1 MGPRGEPNEPF
12 GPPGIES
19 RADVAPVEQLVEE
32 AIENLPSPEE
42 ERVLRWRLDQFL
54 GLGFD
59 LVCGTV
65 LADSPADLSL
75 ARRLVGNGCPVE
87 TAVQILI

>member
-1 MGPRGEPNEPF
+1 M
-12 GPPGIES
+12 
-19 RADVAPVEQLVEE
+19 EQLLAEVV
-32 AIENLPSPEE
+32 ENLPSPEE

-75 ARRLVGNGCPVE
+75 ARRLVANGCPVE
-87 TAVQILI
+87 TAVHILI